1 MIIIGDCN
9 VDSAH
14 RQGSGALQTIPLPPD
29 FDPPDAGRSI
39 AG

>member
-14 RQGSGALQTIPLPPD
+14 RQGSGAQETITLPPG
-29 FDPPDAGRSI
+29 FDPLDAGRSI